1 MKLTY
6 NGLTSSPKD
15 DFDSW
20 FEEGRGTGL
29 DYEIEDDVDSTDEDD
44 YGDGDTE

>member
-1 MKLTY
+1 MSKLTY

-20 FEEGRGTGL
+20 FMEERGTGIE
-29 DYEIEDDVDSTDEDD
+29 YEMEDDVDSTDFDSFDD
-44 YGDGDTE
+44 RDE